1 MFQAR
6 IHGRGGQGVVTGAE
20 MLSIA
25 AFLGGRYAQAVPSF
39 GSERTGAPVVAFCRI
54 DDHEIRLREPVMAPD
69 ALLIQDPTLLHQI
82 DLFQGL
88 RSDGYILIN
97 TNRSFEDLGL
107 GEFVRDFRRE
117 RLCTVPATDLA
128 LRHVGRPVPNVPLL
142 GGFAAISGVIS
153 LEAVIAAIRQKFTG
167 KVADGNAAAATAA
180 YEMVLEAKQE
190 AAHA

>member
-39 GSERTGAPVVAFCRI
+39 GSGRTGAPVVAFCRI